1 MAKQNKGRKF
11 FAASATAA
19 LVASAIV
26 PVASAAQV
34 NDYNKISGY
43 AKEAVQSLVDKG
55 VIQGDTNGNFNP
67 LNTVTR
73 AQAAEII
80 TKALELEADGDVNF

>member
-26 PVASAAQV
+26 PVASAAQF
-34 NDYNKISGY
+34 NDENKISGY
-43 AKEAVQSLVDKG
+43 AKEAVKSLVDTG
-55 VIQGDTNGNFNP
+55 VIKGD
-67 LNTVTR
+67 
-73 AQAAEII
+73 E
-80 TKALELEADGDVNF
+80 KELQPNKSSYTCRSS

>member
-26 PVASAAQV
+26 PVASAAQL
-34 NDYNKISGY
+34 NDFDKFSGY
-43 AKEAVQSLVDKG
+43 AKEAVQALVDSG
-55 VIQGDTNGNFNP
+55 VIQGDANGNFNEES
-67 LNTVTR
+67 TITR
-73 AQAAEII
+73 
-80 TKALELEADGDVNF
+80 G